1 MLRRTALGSVL
12 AGCVLAVAAKAQ
24 DGSETWRFDRLEK
37 IGGHETKVEGQP
49 RLIDTPF
56 GKAVE
61 FDGVDDA
68 LFIENH
74 PLAGAETFTWE
85 TIFRPDSNGE
95 AEQRFFH
102 MQENGSQTRLLFE
115 TRLTGGNWYLDS
127 FANTPAGSKPLIDRN
142 LVHPLDRWYHVA
154 MAYDG
159 KMFRHY
165 VNGVMQGEAE
175 VKLSAQGPGRTSV
188 GVRINRVDYFK
199 GAVRL
204 ARMTRRALP
213 VSEFL
218 KPDAK

>member
-1 MLRRTALGSVL
+1 MLRRTWLGGALAL
-12 AGCVLAVAAKAQ
+12 VARAQ
-24 DGSETWRFDRLEK
+24 DGSETWRFDRLDN
-37 IGGHETKVEGQP
+37 IGGHATAAEGGP
-49 RLIDTPF
+49 RVIETPF

-68 LFIENH
+68 LFIEKH
-74 PLAGAETFTWE
+74 PLAGAATFTAE
-85 TIFRPDSNGE
+85 VIFRPDSNGK

-127 FANTPAGSKPLIDRN
+127 FANTPSGSKPLIDRN

-154 MAYDG
+154 MVYDG
-159 KMFRHY
+159 KVFRHY
-165 VNGVMQGEAE
+165 VNGGLQGEAE

-204 ARMTRRALP
+204 ARFTPRALG

-218 KPDAK
+218 KADAK